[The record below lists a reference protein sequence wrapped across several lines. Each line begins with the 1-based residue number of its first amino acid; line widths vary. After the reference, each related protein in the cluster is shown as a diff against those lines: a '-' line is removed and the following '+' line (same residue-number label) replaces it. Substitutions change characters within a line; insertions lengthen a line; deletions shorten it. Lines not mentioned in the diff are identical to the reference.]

1 MKSLVLAEKPSVAR
15 DIARV
20 LGCHKNLPG
29 AIEGSRYIVTWALG
43 HLVTLADP
51 EEYDKQYKEWSLSY
65 LPMLPDKWELVVI
78 RQTAKQY
85 RQVKEQL
92 FRKDVEDVIIA
103 TDAGREGELVARWIL
118 DKSGCRKPI
127 RRLWISSVTDKA
139 IREGF
144 DHLKDGRRYDPLYH
158 AARSRAE
165 ADWLVGINATRALT
179 CKYNAQLSCGRVQT
193 PTLAIIA
200 AREQEIRSFRPEDYY
215 GLTCQAG
222 RVKWTWQHRKS
233 GSLRSFQKEFITD
246 LERKLKGHSLTVT
259 DVQKTAKKTYSPGLY
274 DLTELQREANRR
286 FGFSAKETLNIMQR
300 LYETHKVL
308 TYPRTDSRYIGTD
321 IVPTIKDRLKAC
333 NTGPYKKYIPQL
345 LRSPIRTSKSFVDD
359 QKVSDHHAIIPTEEY
374 VQLGNM
380 TNDERKIYDL
390 VVRRFLSVL
399 CPASEYEQTTLKAEA
414 AGELFTAKGQIILSA
429 GWKSIY
435 ENDNTLAD
443 EEDDADDAAFPR
455 AASQPLPALKKGN
468 VLAIDSIS
476 TTSGKTKPPA
486 HFTEATLL
494 SAMENPVRFM
504 ESKDAKERK
513 TLGETGGLGT
523 VATRADIIE
532 KLFHS
537 FLIEKKGNEIYITS
551 KGKQL
556 LELVPEDLKKPE
568 LTARWEMQ
576 LSDIARGARKE
587 DGFLKEILQYTNDL
601 IQEIKSAEGTFRHDN
616 LTNTKCPRCGKRML
630 SVNGK
635 NARLLVCQDR
645 ECGYR
650 ETIARLSNARCP
662 NCHKKMELIKKGEEE
677 TFICSCGYKEKLS
690 AFKARREKEGA
701 GVSKKD
707 VQKYLKKQKDE
718 PINNAFAQA
727 LAGIRLDDGSG
738 Q

>member
-51 EEYDKQYKEWSLSY
+51 EAYDKQYKEWNLSY
-65 LPMLPDKWELVVI
+65 LPMLPDKWDLVVI
-78 RQTAKQY
+78 RQTTKQY

-92 FRKDVEDVIIA
+92 FRKDVEDIIIA

-144 DHLKDGRRYDPLYH
+144 EHLKDGRQYDPLYH
-158 AARSRAE
+158 AARSRAK

-200 AREQEIRSFRPEDYY
+200 SREQDIRSFRPEDYY

-246 LERKLKGHSLTVT
+246 LERKLKGQSLKVI
-259 DVQKTAKKTYSPGLY
+259 DVHKTAKKTFSPGLY
-274 DLTELQREANRR
+274 DLTELQREANRK

-300 LYETHKVL
+300 LYENHKVL

-333 NTGPYKKYIPQL
+333 NMGPYKKYIPQL
-345 LRSPIRTSKSFVDD
+345 LRSPIQISKAFVDD
-359 QKVSDHHAIIPTEEY
+359 KKVSDHHAIIPTEEY

-380 TNDERKIYDL
+380 TNEERKIYDL

-399 CPASEYEQTTLKAEA
+399 FPASEYEQTTLKAEA
-414 AGELFTAKGQIILSA
+414 AGELFTARGQVVLSA
-429 GWKSIY
+429 GWKAIY
-435 ENDNTLAD
+435 EDDTVLTD
-443 EEDDADDAAFPR
+443 EEDDAVDASSPR
-455 AASQPLPALKKGN
+455 AISQPLPDLKKGN
-468 VLAIDSIS
+468 ILTIDSIS
-476 TTSGKTKPPA
+476 MTSGKTKPPA

-504 ESKDAKERK
+504 DSKNEKERK

-532 KLFHS
+532 KLFHT
-537 FLIEKKGNEIYITS
+537 FLIEKKGNEIHITS

-576 LSDIARGARKE
+576 LTDISKGACKE
-587 DGFLKEILQYTNDL
+587 DGFLKEIRQYTKDL

-616 LTNTKCPRCGKRML
+616 LTNTRCPRCGKRML
-630 SVNGK
+630 SVNSK

-677 TFICSCGYKEKLS
+677 TFVCNCGYKEKLS

-727 LAGIRLDDGSG
+727 LAGIRLDDSSG